1 VKSIRA
7 RGRRIG
13 AQQDA
18 RLAQSAKR
26 KTGLR
31 TRLLEPCNAPMSAAR
46 PGLERVCAKVSGVS
60 HAGDAQV
67 LDLVRA

>member
-1 VKSIRA
+1 VV
-7 RGRRIG
+7 
-13 AQQDA
+13 
-18 RLAQSAKR
+18 AQSAKA